1 MRDGLEPAH
10 GPEPAHRGHIPGH
23 RLDHVPDER
32 AEPQLRV
39 LAAAAPDL
47 DRVDPTLTVLEWL
60 RRTAHRRGTKEGC
73 AEGDCGACSV
83 VIAEPETARDLLL
96 LVLFTG
102 MRPSQLT
109 TLRWDQVDLVGRA
122 LYFPRSASGDWFGL
136 PMSSFVGELIARRF
150 EGSSDWVFPGRGR
163 AGHIGQTQSI
173 ARRVALKAAVPFS
186 FSDLRR
192 TFIAVGV
199 SLDVPADI
207 IKSLLGYQLGGDP
220 LAVADQVEHLRQP
233 AQRIAERILTLAK
246 VHERRGLLGVRMK
259 PVQTMMMLS
268 WG

>member
-1 MRDGLEPAH
+1 MPSLGEAGPSAQTGLQASARPSLREINAIIK
-10 GPEPAHRGHIPGH
+10 G
-23 RLDHVPDER
+23 L
-32 AEPQLRV
+32 QLC
-39 LAAAAPDL
+39 AL
-47 DRVDPTLTVLEWL
+47 DRNDYRLLLDRRIPS
-60 RRTAHRRGTKEGC
+60 RTARLVQRLIMRRRRRVIMPHRFP
-73 AEGDCGACSV
+73 AWWDV

-246 VHERRGLLGVRMK
+246 VHERRGLLGVRMQ